1 MERTEGAGGGVTVV
15 AGGEGVGPVF
25 SVSAPFF
32 PPGTITIGLLV
43 GVALGGTHS
52 ERPSVVNALG
62 CSPPIELV
70 SDGKSLRSDC
80 SSLLNELS
88 SSPCRGLCQLLGG

>member
-1 MERTEGAGGGVTVV
+1 MVAGGGVTVV
-15 AGGEGVGPVF
+15 AGGEGAGAGL
-25 SVSAPFF
+25 SGSAPLF
-32 PPGTITIGLLV
+32 PPGTITIGRLV

-62 CSPPIELV
+62 GSPLIELV
-70 SDGKSLRSDC
+70 SDGKSLRRDC

-88 SSPCRGLCQLLGG
+88 SSPCRGADQLLCG

>member
-1 MERTEGAGGGVTVV
+1 MV
-15 AGGEGVGPVF
+15 AGGEGVGAVL

-32 PPGTITIGLLV
+32 PPGAITIGLLV

-62 CSPPIELV
+62 
-70 SDGKSLRSDC
+70 
-80 SSLLNELS
+80 
-88 SSPCRGLCQLLGG
+88 

>member
-1 MERTEGAGGGVTVV
+1 MV
-15 AGGEGVGPVF
+15 AGGEGVGAVL

-62 CSPPIELV
+62 CSPPIELA
-70 SDGKSLRSDC
+70 SDGKSLRRDC
-80 SSLLNELS
+80 SNLLNELS
-88 SSPCRGLCQLLGG
+88 SSPCGRPCQLLGG